1 MSAVAGT
8 DAARL
13 RRVFE
18 LERERGCDNK
28 AVMGGLD
35 RMLIQMAE
43 DGLMTPS
50 SPLGRRFKAL
60 PQGGY
65 RAMNEDGRK
74 EWVEGTIRAL
84 TPSTGNRE
92 PGTGNRGIRE
102 RGTVPRRVAPSPPGP
117 LSRSAGEGEVR
128 GNNARRSL
136 PRGTPPSPP
145 GTASHGEREG
155 EGGLAGIR
163 PESPVSR
170 LPGVGKAAAER
181 FEKLGVETAADA
193 VFLFPRRFNDFTDV
207 RQIRDLRPGSQPQT
221 VVGTVFSVGETRFG
235 RRLRGAQAVITDGS
249 GLLKAMWWNM
259 PYVARGLPEGS
270 RVVLSGKVR
279 EYRGRLQMEN
289 PEYEVFDD
297 ETMEAGRMVPVYP
310 ATAGLGQRTIRRA
323 VKAAV
328 DALADQV
335 NDPIPEAARIDGD
348 IPPIAAAIRSY
359 HYPESEAAAEEA
371 RRRLALGEFVAVQ
384 AAVLMRRAEWQQENL
399 APSLS
404 LEAERA
410 GFLRSL
416 PFGLTRAQQRCIDEI
431 DRDLRGP
438 HPMLRLL
445 QGDVGSGKTVVAFA
459 AMLAAVRSGYQ
470 AALMAPTEILA
481 EQHYRSLSR
490 LLGGDEVSP
499 LAGVFAPEWLGR
511 PLRVLLLTGSL
522 TAGQK
527 QQVRGDAAHGG
538 GDIVIGTHA
547 LLEDDMAMPRLGLAV
562 VDEQHRFGVLQRA
575 KLRQKGV
582 NPHLLVMTATPIPR
596 TLALTVYGDL
606 EVSTIDE
613 MPPGRKP
620 IRTRWYQPG
629 EREAAYEFLRKRLDA
644 GEQAYVI
651 CPLVEESET
660 LDVRSAEEEFEHL
673 RNGPLRGY
681 ELELLHGRMAG
692 KVKDDVM
699 GRFGRG
705 EVQALV
711 STSVIEV
718 GIDVPNATVIVIE
731 GAERFGLS
739 QLHQFRGR
747 VGRSE
752 KQSYCLLFSSEEDPG
767 PEARERL
774 EAMCDTTDGFELAE
788 VDLRMRGE
796 GETWGRLQSG
806 ANTMLRVARL
816 TDREILLRAREIA
829 RSVLTGDPK
838 LQKPENWPLARAAKP
853 FLEKATEAN

>member
-1 MSAVAGT
+1 MSAVAST
-8 DAARL
+8 DASRL

-43 DGLMTPS
+43 DGLMPPQ
-50 SPLGRRFKAL
+50 SPLAERFRNL
-60 PQGGY
+60 PREGY
-65 RAMNEDGRK
+65 RSFGEDERK
-74 EWVEGTIRAL
+74 QWIEGTISAL
-84 TPSTGNRE
+84 SRESRPAPPS
-92 PGTGNRGIRE
+92 
-102 RGTVPRRVAPSPPGP
+102 APSAPTRSRPKTAPRSRRAPTAPAPGDED
-117 LSRSAGEGEVR
+117 SHEEQGQRSG
-128 GNNARRSL
+128 STL
-136 PRGTPPSPP
+136 
-145 GTASHGEREG
+145 
-155 EGGLAGIR
+155 R
-163 PESPVSR
+163 PDSPVSR
-170 LPGVGKAAAER
+170 LPGIGKSAAER
-181 FEKLGVETAADA
+181 FEKLGVTTAGEA

-207 RQIRDLRPGSQPQT
+207 RKINELRPSSQPQT
-221 VVGTVFSVGETRFG
+221 VVGEVFSVAENRFG
-235 RRLRGAQAVITDGS
+235 RWKRRSEAVITDGS
-249 GLLKAMWWNM
+249 GMLKATWWNM
-259 PYVARGLPEGS
+259 PYVARALPEGS

-289 PEYEVFDD
+289 PEFEVFDD
-297 ETMEAGRMVPVYP
+297 ETMTAGRMVPVYP
-310 ATAGLGQRTIRRA
+310 ATSGLGQRTIRRA

-328 DALADQV
+328 DALATQV
-335 NDPIPEAARIDGD
+335 NDPIPEAARREGQ
-348 IPPIAAAIRSY
+348 IPRIAEAIQRY
-359 HYPESEAAAEEA
+359 HYPESTAAAEEA
-371 RRRLALGEFVAVQ
+371 RQRLALGEFVAVQ
-384 AAVLMRRAEWQQENL
+384 AAVLMRRAEWQEDND
-399 APSLS
+399 APQLS
-404 LEAERA
+404 LDAEKD

-445 QGDVGSGKTVVAFA
+445 QGDVGSGKTVVAFS
-459 AMLAAVRSGYQ
+459 AMLSAVRSGFQ

-490 LLGGDEVSP
+490 LLGGEELSP
-499 LAGVFAPEWLGR
+499 LAGMFAPEWLGR

-527 QQVRGDAAHGG
+527 QQIRGDAAHGG
-538 GDIVIGTHA
+538 ADIVIGTHA
-547 LLEDDMAMPRLGLAV
+547 LLEAGMEMPRLGLAV

-575 KLRQKGV
+575 KLRQKGL

-620 IRTRWYQPG
+620 IKTRWYQPH
-629 EREAAYEFLRKRLDA
+629 ERDDAYAFIRKHLDA
-644 GEQAYVI
+644 GEQAYII

-660 LDVRSAEEEFEHL
+660 LDVRSAEEEFQHL
-673 RNGPLRGY
+673 RNGPLSGY
-681 ELELLHGRMAG
+681 EVALLHGRMAG
-692 KVKDDVM
+692 KMKDDVM
-699 GRFGRG
+699 SRFGRG
-705 EVQALV
+705 ETQALV

-747 VGRSE
+747 VGRSQT
-752 KQSYCLLFSSEEDPG
+752 QSYCLLFSSEEDPG

-774 EAMCDTTDGFELAE
+774 EAMVETTDGFELAE

-806 ANTMLRVARL
+806 SNTMLRVARL

-829 RSVLTGDPK
+829 SRVLAKDPM
-838 LQKPENWPLARAAKP
+838 LQLPENYPLAAAARP

>member
-1 MSAVAGT
+1 MSAVQPA
-8 DAARL
+8 DAVRL

-18 LERERGCDNK
+18 LERDRGCDNK
-28 AVMGGLD
+28 TVVGGLD

-43 DGLMTPS
+43 DGLMPPAS
-50 SPLGRRFKAL
+50 ALGQRFKAL
-60 PQGGY
+60 PATGY
-65 RAMNEDGRK
+65 RSMGDEERK
-74 EWVEGTIRAL
+74 AWIEGTITAL
-84 TPSTGNRE
+84 GAGRPAAAH
-92 PGTGNRGIRE
+92 PAPPAA
-102 RGTVPRRVAPSPPGP
+102 PRRKTAP
-117 LSRSAGEGEVR
+117 
-128 GNNARRSL
+128 ARRSQARQDDFEDESAATSQTGAL
-136 PRGTPPSPP
+136 K
-145 GTASHGEREG
+145 
-155 EGGLAGIR
+155 LD
-163 PESPVSR
+163 SPVTR
-170 LPGVGKAAAER
+170 LPGVGRAAAEK

-207 RQIRDLRPGSQPQT
+207 RKIRDLQTSSQPQT
-221 VVGTVFSVGETRFG
+221 VVGTVFSVGEVRFG
-235 RRLRGAQAVITDGS
+235 RRVRGSQAVITDGS

-259 PYVARGLPEGS
+259 PYVARGMPEGAQ
-270 RVVLSGKVR
+270 VVLSGKVR

-289 PEYEVFDD
+289 PEFEVFDE
-297 ETMEAGRMVPVYP
+297 ETMKAGRMVPVYP
-310 ATAGLGQRTIRRA
+310 ATNGLGQRTIRRA

-328 DALADQV
+328 EQLAGQV
-335 NDPIPEAARIDGD
+335 NDPIPETARKAHQV
-348 IPPIAAAIRSY
+348 PPIASAINTY
-359 HYPESEAAAEEA
+359 HYPENYRQAEQA
-371 RRRLALGEFVAVQ
+371 RQRLALGEFVAVQ
-384 AAVLMRRAEWQQENL
+384 AAVLMRRAEWQEGNV
-399 APSLS
+399 APPLS
-404 LEAERA
+404 LEQERA
-410 GFLRSL
+410 GFLQSL
-416 PFGLTRAQQRCIDEI
+416 PFGLTNAQQRCIDEI

-445 QGDVGSGKTVVAFA
+445 QGDVGSGKTVVAFS
-459 AMLAAVRSGYQ
+459 AMLAAVRSGFQ

-499 LAGVFAPEWLGR
+499 LAGMFAPEWLGR

-522 TAGQK
+522 TASQK
-527 QQVRGDAAHGG
+527 QQIRGDAAHGG
-538 GDIVIGTHA
+538 ADIIIGTHA
-547 LLEDDMAMPRLGLAV
+547 LLEDDMEMPRLGLAV

-575 KLRQKGV
+575 KLRQKGM

-620 IRTRWYQPG
+620 IKTRWYQPH
-629 EREAAYEFLRKRLDA
+629 ERDDAYTFLRKRLDA

-660 LDVRSAEEEFEHL
+660 LDVRSAEQEYEHL
-673 RNGPLRGY
+673 STGPLRGY
-681 ELELLHGRMAG
+681 TVELLHGRMTG
-692 KVKDDVM
+692 KVKDEVM
-699 GRFGRG
+699 GRFGRN
-705 EVQALV
+705 EAQVLV

-747 VGRSE
+747 VGRSAQ
-752 KQSYCLLFSSEEDPG
+752 QSYCLLFSTEEDPG

-774 EAMCDTTDGFELAE
+774 QAMCDTTDGFALAE
-788 VDLRMRGE
+788 VDLQMRGE

-816 TDREILLRAREIA
+816 TDRDILLQGRQIAQDVLAR
-829 RSVLTGDPK
+829 DPK
-838 LQKPENWPLARAAKP
+838 LQRPENYPLAAAAKP

>member
-1 MSAVAGT
+1 
-8 DAARL
+8 
-13 RRVFE
+13 
-18 LERERGCDNK
+18 
-28 AVMGGLD
+28 
-35 RMLIQMAE
+35 
-43 DGLMTPS
+43 MT
-50 SPLGRRFKAL
+50 
-60 PQGGY
+60 
-65 RAMNEDGRK
+65 
-74 EWVEGTIRAL
+74 T
-84 TPSTGNRE
+84 
-92 PGTGNRGIRE
+92 
-102 RGTVPRRVAPSPPGP
+102 
-117 LSRSAGEGEVR
+117 AGE
-128 GNNARRSL
+128 
-136 PRGTPPSPP
+136 
-145 GTASHGEREG
+145 
-155 EGGLAGIR
+155 
-163 PESPVSR
+163 
-170 LPGVGKAAAER
+170 
-181 FEKLGVETAADA
+181 A

-207 RQIRDLRPGSQPQT
+207 RKINQLSPGSQPQT
-221 VVGTVFSVGETRFG
+221 VVGTVFSVSENRFG
-235 RRLRGAQAVITDGS
+235 RWKRRAEAVITDGS
-249 GLLKAMWWNM
+249 GMLKATWWNM
-259 PYVARGLPEGS
+259 PYVARALPEGS
-270 RVVLSGKVR
+270 QVVLSGKLR

-289 PEYEVFDD
+289 PEFEVFDD
-297 ETMEAGRMVPVYP
+297 ETMTAGRMVPVYP
-310 ATAGLGQRTIRRA
+310 ATNGLGQRTIRRA

-328 DALADQV
+328 DALATQV
-335 NDPIPEAARIDGD
+335 NDPIPEAARREGA
-348 IPPIAAAIRSY
+348 IPPIAEAIQGY
-359 HYPESEAAAEEA
+359 HYPQSNAAAEEA
-371 RRRLALGEFVAVQ
+371 RQRLALGEFVAVQ
-384 AAVLMRRAEWQQENL
+384 AAVLMRRAEWQEDND
-399 APSLS
+399 APQLS
-404 LEAERA
+404 LDAERD

-445 QGDVGSGKTVVAFA
+445 QGDVGSGKTVVAFS
-459 AMLAAVRSGYQ
+459 AMLSAVRSGFQ

-490 LLGGDEVSP
+490 MLGGDEVTP
-499 LAGVFAPEWLGR
+499 PAGVFAPEWLGR

-527 QQVRGDAAHGG
+527 QQIRGDAAHGG
-538 GDIVIGTHA
+538 ADIVIGTHA
-547 LLEDDMAMPRLGLAV
+547 LLEEGMEMPRLGLAV

-575 KLRQKGV
+575 KLRQKGL
-582 NPHLLVMTATPIPR
+582 NPHMLVMTATPIPR

-620 IRTRWYQPG
+620 IKTRWYQPH
-629 EREAAYEFLRKRLDA
+629 ERDDAYAFIRKHLDA
-644 GEQAYVI
+644 GEQAYII

-673 RNGPLRGY
+673 RNGPLSGY
-681 ELELLHGRMAG
+681 EVALLHGRMAA
-692 KVKDDVM
+692 KMKDDVM
-699 GRFGRG
+699 SRFGRN
-705 EVQALV
+705 ETQALV

-752 KQSYCLLFSSEEDPG
+752 TQSYCLLFSSEEDPG

-774 EAMCDTTDGFELAE
+774 EAMVDTTDGFELAE

-806 ANTMLRVARL
+806 SNTMLRVARL

-829 RSVLTGDPK
+829 SRVLARDPM
-838 LQKPENWPLARAAKP
+838 LQLPENYPLAAAAKP